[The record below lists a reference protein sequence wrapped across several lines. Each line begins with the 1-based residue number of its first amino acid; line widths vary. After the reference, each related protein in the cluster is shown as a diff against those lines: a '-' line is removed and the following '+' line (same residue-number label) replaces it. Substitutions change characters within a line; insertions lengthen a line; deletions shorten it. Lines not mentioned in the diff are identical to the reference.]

1 MSDVDVIKGM
11 MRRSEP
17 LFLPIERLAQA
28 YLEANWPDAWFDADL
43 EYIDWDKTLAQFTQE
58 LQDAI
63 HDRWIAFRDET
74 SSHEPY
80 GPAAATTKHSP
91 NNPCRCSGRSWKPP
105 DPNCTWAKAG
115 APA

>member
-1 MSDVDVIKGM
+1 MKDVAVIMGM
-11 MRRSEP
+11 MRRSDP
-17 LFLPIERLAQA
+17 LFLPIERLAQH
-28 YLEANWPDAWFDADL
+28 YLEANWPDAWRDADG
-43 EYIDWDKTLAQFTQE
+43 EYMDWDNTLAQFTQE

-80 GPAAATTKHSP
+80 GPAAAI
-91 NNPCRCSGRSWKPP
+91 
-105 DPNCTWAKAG
+105 AKVE

>member
-1 MSDVDVIKGM
+1 MKDQAVIMGM
-11 MRRSEP
+11 MRRSDP
-17 LFLPIERLAQA
+17 LFLPIERLAEDL
-28 YLEANWPDAWFDADL
+28 LEANWPDAWVAAHG
-43 EYIDWDKTLAQFTQE
+43 EYIDWDKTVAQFTQE

-80 GPAAATTKHSP
+80 GPAAAI
-91 NNPCRCSGRSWKPP
+91 
-105 DPNCTWAKAG
+105 AKVE